1 MEMNKVLTELHKK
14 RYEWAFQ
21 AKKEFLDQ
29 FVRLDV
35 EKIDRLHRQQEDSFC
50 TDVKLLPFQNL
61 TNCIKVAEKDRM
73 QEHVESEKEL
83 KRLEQ
88 FISEKKEQMEQKLNF
103 FHMKNREFSSKIKNY
118 TDFLHDIES
127 IIQALEHTDK
137 ESIVKN
143 YVKYDT
149 KQKKASILN
158 GHAEQ
163 LQISIKNMIEN
174 QLTEIKVKADR
185 LDLLQDSLFR
195 LPKLDPI
202 PKIQQKIDSY
212 WFNSRYDKAFNQ
224 LMLNGIKW
232 VEQIYQ
238 SLKDILSPLLNEALV
253 QHDQLV
259 HEAGSLKRMKD
270 ETITELKRELN
281 KIEIE
286 RDYLRKEQVKV
297 NEMWEKDLQHANQL
311 QGYFMKHWLLY
322 KEELQRQF
330 LSENP
335 EERWT
340 AFQYLK
346 LLQQDG
352 ENIIESMNI

>member
-1 MEMNKVLTELHKK
+1 MEMNKVLTDLHKK
-14 RYEWAFQ
+14 RFEWAFQ

-50 TDVKLLPFQNL
+50 TDVKLLPFQSL
-61 TNCIKVAEKDRM
+61 TNCFKVAEGDRK

-83 KRLEQ
+83 KMLEH
-88 FISEKKEQMEQKLNF
+88 FISEKKAQMEQKLNF

-127 IIQALEHTDK
+127 IIQEMEHTDK

-143 YVKYDT
+143 YVKYDV

-163 LQISIKNMIEN
+163 LQISIKNKIEN
-174 QLTEIKVKADR
+174 QLTEIRERADR
-185 LDLLQDSLFR
+185 LDLLQDSLLR
-195 LPKLDPI
+195 LPKQDPI

-212 WFNSRYDKAFNQ
+212 WFTSRYDKSFNQ
-224 LMLNGIKW
+224 LLLNGTKW

-238 SLKDILSPLLNEALV
+238 SFKVILMPLINEALMLRN
-253 QHDQLV
+253 QLLYEV
-259 HEAGSLKRMKD
+259 ESLNRMKEENIAKLQMD
-270 ETITELKRELN
+270 LT

-286 RDYLRKEQVKV
+286 RDYLRKEQVKM

-335 EERWT
+335 EERWA